1 MPPDRKRYHLSRR
14 LSNTLSPLPFSI
26 RIHRNQAIS
35 IRIKRGLTVL
45 LFRLLRMPRLLR
57 KHLRWPINLQCLKLL
72 WKKSPPRRKE
82 FTTWKGRSYPNPA
95 S

>member
-45 LFRLLRMPRLLR
+45 LFRLLRMPRWLR
-57 KHLRWPINLQCLKLL
+57 KHLR
-72 WKKSPPRRKE
+72 KKSLPRRKE
-82 FTTWKGRSYPNPA
+82 FTTWKVRRYPNPA